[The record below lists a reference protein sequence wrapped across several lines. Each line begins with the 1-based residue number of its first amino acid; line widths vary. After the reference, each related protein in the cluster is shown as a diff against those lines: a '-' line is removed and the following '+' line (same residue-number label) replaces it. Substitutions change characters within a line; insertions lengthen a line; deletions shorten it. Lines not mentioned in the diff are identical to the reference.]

1 MLPFRKPGTEY
12 KMTTPPGQGFTE
24 SEEQA
29 AMQKMAVVVNLLET
43 VCGVKDAVKKL
54 KNHPIHDYKD
64 FLFTWTSS
72 SCVSKGE
79 LKHLILELQEHKED
93 FKQSKNKW
101 VKQRTAMVVDLMQE
115 MIDGKLAIPKRAL
128 ELLAEPYPYPE
139 VVQVEI
145 KTKKFHH
152 TVAADT
158 TCPSCQHHFK
168 ASEIVEQVNVGYR
181 CPKCRQ
187 VIRVI

>member
-12 KMTTPPGQGFTE
+12 KMTTTPGQGFTE

-29 AMQKMAVVVNLLET
+29 AMQKMAV
-43 VCGVKDAVKKL
+43 
-54 KNHPIHDYKD
+54 
-64 FLFTWTSS
+64 
-72 SCVSKGE
+72 
-79 LKHLILELQEHKED
+79 
-93 FKQSKNKW
+93 
-101 VKQRTAMVVDLMQE
+101 VVDLMQE

>member
-1 MLPFRKPGTEY
+1 
-12 KMTTPPGQGFTE
+12 MTTPPGQDFTE
-24 SEEQA
+24 AQEQA

-54 KNHPIHDYKD
+54 KNHPIHDYTD
-64 FLFTWTSS
+64 FLFTWTAS

-79 LKHLILELQEHKED
+79 LKHLILELQQYKED
-93 FKQSKNKW
+93 FKQSKNTW
-101 VKQRTAMVVDLMQE
+101 VKQRTAMLVDLMQE
-115 MIDGKLAIPKRAL
+115 MIDGNLAISKRAH
-128 ELLAEPYPYPE
+128 ELLAEPYPYPK
-139 VVQVEI
+139 VIQVEI

-152 TVAADT
+152 ILATDT

-168 ASEIVEQVNVGYR
+168 ATEIVEHVEVGPR

>member
-1 MLPFRKPGTEY
+1 
-12 KMTTPPGQGFTE
+12 MTTLTGQDFTAAQ
-24 SEEQA
+24 EQV

-54 KNHPIHDYKD
+54 KNHPIHDYTD
-64 FLFTWTSS
+64 FLLTWTAS

-79 LKHLILELQEHKED
+79 LKHLILELQQYKED
-93 FKQSKNKW
+93 FKQSKNTW
-101 VKQRTAMVVDLMQE
+101 VKHRTAMLVDLMQE
-115 MIDGKLAIPKRAL
+115 MIDGNLVIPKRAH

-152 TVAADT
+152 TLVTDT

-168 ASEIVEQVNVGYR
+168 ATEIVEHVEVGYR

-187 VIRVI
+187 AIRVI

>member
-1 MLPFRKPGTEY
+1 
-12 KMTTPPGQGFTE
+12 MTLSPGQNFTDA
-24 SEEQA
+24 EQQT
-29 AMQKMAVVVNLLET
+29 AMQKMAMVVDLLES
-43 VCGVKDAVKKL
+43 VCSVKDAVKKL
-54 KNHPIHDYKD
+54 KNHPIHDYTD
-64 FLFTWTSS
+64 FLFTWTAS

-79 LKHLILELQEHKED
+79 LKHLILELQEYKED
-93 FKQSKNKW
+93 FKQSKNTW
-101 VKQRTAMVVDLMQE
+101 VKQRTAMVVELMQE
-115 MIDGKLAIPKRAL
+115 MIDGNLAIPKRAY

-152 TVAADT
+152 TVATNT

-168 ASEIVEQVNVGYR
+168 ASEIVEHAEVGYR

-187 VIRVI
+187 VIRLI